1 MLPIDVGAFGMRL
14 AAGTLGAGVTWLAAA
29 DGGASFLDRVAPGL
43 RRPVRFA
50 FGAIIGYA
58 AIGSAVGIL
67 GLVHGIRT
75 PVLVGL
81 LAFAIAVRG
90 RAHVRRLRA
99 LPDAARAAAA
109 RWRAA
114 DLITR
119 VFCALAAAA
128 ILTAVIAAALPAV
141 WWDPIAYHLPL
152 MFAAIS
158 HGALSFDP
166 TVAQSAFPWLAEA
179 ASLPAYAI
187 GGSAGA
193 ALSTLGCGIALAW
206 VAALTADEI
215 QPGTAACCFALIT
228 GSALWLW
235 IAPSSYIDVPVAMWA
250 VAAMCAPALLPP
262 SVSSVAAC
270 ALCGVLAGAGAS
282 AKYLGLVL
290 APFSLGMLALFRR
303 LRVQHAAVYAVAFIA
318 VAAPWYVRT
327 WLLTGDPLYP
337 FLSAA
342 HATGQS
348 VGAILAHGAA
358 VTGVCGGTSSL
369 TDLLLLPYR
378 LLADP
383 RTFCGDP
390 GYALRL
396 GAALFVA
403 APLLSRKSRPYVLLA
418 AVLLVAWFFTGR
430 QLRFLMTGVSIYA
443 VVVSAASGALSNAAR
458 PFAQGA
464 LAALAGFGIAVQ
476 WIPGLISDAS
486 NSLVP
491 GFGYIAGRES
501 ADAYLSR
508 RLESYDAAVWLR
520 DNGGGSR
527 IYALDDVRDY
537 YFGPGVLWGNPP
549 YPGGVRIDWAA
560 APRNRYDRVT
570 ALGCRLMVV
579 DAYPRFV
586 GRTETGVSWSVLARD
601 ARIGVITLLYASNDV
616 YVYRLPASR

>member
-14 AAGTLGAGVTWLAAA
+14 AAGTLGSGAAWLTAA
-29 DGGASFLDRVAPGL
+29 DSGAAILGRVAPGL
-43 RRPVRFA
+43 RRPVRAA

-67 GLVHGIRT
+67 GFVHGIHT
-75 PVLVGL
+75 PELVGL
-81 LAFAIAVRG
+81 LVFAIAARA
-90 RAHVRRLRA
+90 RAHVRRLRT
-99 LPDAARAAAA
+99 LLDIARAAAA

-114 DLITR
+114 NLITR

-128 ILTAVIAAALPAV
+128 ILTAVVAAALPAV

-152 MFAAIS
+152 MFAALS
-158 HGALSFDP
+158 HGTLAFDP

-179 ASLPAYAI
+179 AALPAYAV

-206 VAALTADEI
+206 VAALTSDEI
-215 QPGTAACCFALIT
+215 EPGSAACCFALIT

-250 VAAMCAPALLPP
+250 VAAMCAPALFPP
-262 SVSSVAAC
+262 SMSPVAAG
-270 ALCGVLAGAGAS
+270 AVCGVLAGAAAS

-290 APFSLGMLALFRR
+290 APFSLGMLMLSRRFRAR
-303 LRVQHAAVYAVAFIA
+303 HAAGYAVAFIA

-327 WLLTGDPLYP
+327 WLLSGDPLYP

-342 HATGQS
+342 AATGQS
-348 VGAILAHGAA
+348 VGTILAHGAA

-369 TDLLLLPYR
+369 TDLMLLPYR

-396 GAALFVA
+396 GAALFIA
-403 APLLSRKSRPYVLLA
+403 APLLSRKSRPYALLA
-418 AVLLVAWFFTGR
+418 AGLLVAWFFTGR
-430 QLRFLMTGVSIYA
+430 QLRFLTAGIAIYA
-443 VVVSAASGALSNAAR
+443 VVVAAGSGALSSATR
-458 PFAQGA
+458 PLAQGA
-464 LAALAGFGIAVQ
+464 LAALAAFGIAAQ
-476 WIPGLISDAS
+476 WIPGFISEAS
-486 NSLVP
+486 NSVVP
-491 GFGYIAGRES
+491 GFGFIVGRES

-520 DNGGGSR
+520 SNGGGSR

-549 YPGGVRIDWAA
+549 YPGGVRIDWTA
-560 APRNRYDRVT
+560 APRNRYDRVID
-570 ALGCRLMVV
+570 LGCRFMVV

-586 GRTETGVSWSVLARD
+586 GRTETGVDWDVLARD
-601 ARIGVITLLYASNDV
+601 ARSGIVSLEYASNDV